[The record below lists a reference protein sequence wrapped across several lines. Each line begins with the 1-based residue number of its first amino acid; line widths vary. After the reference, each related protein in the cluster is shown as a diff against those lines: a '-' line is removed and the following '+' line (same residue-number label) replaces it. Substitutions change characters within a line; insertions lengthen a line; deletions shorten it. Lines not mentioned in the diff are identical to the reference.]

1 MRIEALARKSAMG
14 GGGKPITS
22 YQRTQGRGF
31 FARATTSP
39 VEAGAGPV
47 IKRFRSEQQ

>member
-1 MRIEALARKSAMG
+1 MRIEVSARKSATG
-14 GGGKPITS
+14 RDGKPIAPD
-22 YQRTQGRGF
+22 QWIQGKGF

-39 VEAGAGPV
+39 VEAGAGRF